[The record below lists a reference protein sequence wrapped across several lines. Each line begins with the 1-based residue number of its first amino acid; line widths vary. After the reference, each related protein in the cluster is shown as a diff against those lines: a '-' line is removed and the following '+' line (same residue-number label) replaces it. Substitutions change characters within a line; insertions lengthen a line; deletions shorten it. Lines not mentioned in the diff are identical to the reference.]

1 MNRYSATSWDRLLTC
16 HHDWK
21 IICLELIKYIDHSIF
36 CGYRGEIEQN
46 RAVASGNSELRW
58 PLSKHNQYPSMAIDM
73 GPYFKELKNTDWEDA
88 LAFAAF
94 AGAVLTIAKQL
105 YMAGNISH
113 QVIWG
118 GDWDSDGRT
127 RDHKFRDYPH
137 FELTEEN
144 VWNL

>member
-1 MNRYSATSWDRLLTC
+1 
-16 HHDWK
+16 
-21 IICLELIKYIDHSIF
+21 
-36 CGYRGEIEQN
+36 
-46 RAVASGNSELRW
+46 
-58 PLSKHNQYPSMAIDM
+58 MAIDM
-73 GPYFKELKNTDWEDA
+73 GPYFKELKNTDWEVA

-105 YMAGNISH
+105 YMAGKISL